1 MFLAHIAKSLNKSQ
15 KVEQT
20 TLLLPYLQKPSP
32 TTLFF
37 PTATTEE
44 NSKKMTIPKTSISQ
58 KYNGIQQAA
67 CNNIYLL
74 LFNPFTVSDSEGKKH
89 LDYIHPV
96 LSWAHI
102 KSLPNTQRIKALSQ
116 KMFSSL
122 GFLAYSY
129 LIA

>member
-1 MFLAHIAKSLNKSQ
+1 
-15 KVEQT
+15 
-20 TLLLPYLQKPSP
+20 
-32 TTLFF
+32 
-37 PTATTEE
+37 
-44 NSKKMTIPKTSISQ
+44 MTIPKTSISQ

-67 CNNIYLL
+67 CNIHLL

-122 GFLAYSY
+122 GFLTYSY